1 MTSELIALLDGRE
14 IGTVHY
20 KNSRLSFVY
29 RESWRDDPDD
39 YPLSLSMP
47 LGSAEHSHARI
58 EPFLWGLLPDNDR
71 VLENWGR
78 RFQVSP
84 KSVFRLIA
92 HVGEDC
98 AGAIQFVSP
107 ERLETIQK
115 EPTSKEV
122 EWLTE
127 EDVAERLRALRADH
141 SQWRIAQDTG
151 QFSLAGAQPKTALL
165 FERQRWGIPSG
176 RIPTLLVSIP
186 RANTKMRAGRMRPE
200 L

>member
-1 MTSELIALLDGRE
+1 LRIGEALPGIPQE
-14 IGTVHY
+14 
-20 KNSRLSFVY
+20 RLSTD
-29 RESWRDDPDD
+29 R
-39 YPLSLSMP
+39 
-47 LGSAEHSHARI
+47 AR
-58 EPFLWGLLPDNDR
+58 
-71 VLENWGR
+71 R
-78 RFQVSP
+78 R
-84 KSVFRLIA
+84 RLCR
-92 HVGEDC
+92 GN
-98 AGAIQFVSP
+98 QFVSP

-115 EPTSKEV
+115 ERTSKEV

-165 FERQRWGIPSG
+165 FEWQRWGIPSG